1 LQAMSLRAHL
11 QLTLFDVPRAPRPA
25 PERPR
30 LPTTREPAASPTE
43 RRSVP
48 ARDEALPR
56 AAELAQRLS
65 ALLEVPVHLRLTDNR
80 ATLVSFRRL
89 PEELRV
95 RLHHLFLDAPEPVVR
110 AIAAFV
116 AREDAGARDALE
128 EYARQRRA
136 RVRRTRKPGAPLK
149 ARGQCFDLRA
159 IYERLNA
166 TYFEGHI
173 QADIGWGRRP
183 GGKRRKTIRLGVY
196 DARLREIRVHPAL
209 DQPHVPAFVV
219 EATVFHAML
228 HQLFPDEPGSRH
240 PSHPPE
246 FLERERTFPL
256 LDAARRWQREHL
268 RTLLRG

>member
-1 LQAMSLRAHL
+1 MSLRSPM
-11 QLTLFDVPRAPRPA
+11 QLTLFDVPRASRPA
-25 PERPR
+25 PERAR
-30 LPTTREPAASPTE
+30 LPSAGEPAPSLTE
-43 RRSVP
+43 HRALP

-65 ALLEVPVHLRLTDNR
+65 GLLGLPVHLTLTDNR
-80 ATLVSFRRL
+80 ATLVSFRRR

-95 RLHHLFLDAPEPVVR
+95 RIHHLFLGAPETVVR

-116 AREDAGARDALE
+116 GREDARAKDALE
-128 EYARQRRA
+128 EYARQQGA

-149 ARGQCFDLRA
+149 SRGQCFELRV

-173 QADIGWGRRP
+173 QADIGWARKP
-183 GGKRRKTIRLGVY
+183 GHKRRKTIRLGVY
-196 DARLREIRVHPAL
+196 DARLREIRIHPAL

-219 EATVFHAML
+219 EAIIFHAML
-228 HQLFPDEPGSRH
+228 HQLFPEEPGSRH

-246 FLERERTFPL
+246 FLERERAFPL
-256 LDAARRWQREHL
+256 LEAAQRWQREH
-268 RTLLRG
+268 RRSLLRG